1 MTSRIATVPVL
12 LLFLLSVA
20 VPAPAAGSDATGS
33 PRAAAAV
40 AAPSPGPR
48 PSTGQKP
55 LAPIAMPST
64 IVFIPNHGQL
74 DPEVRYHARVP
85 GYTAYFS
92 NDAAVFDFV
101 RTTSDARPV
110 ALASM
115 DAPQTARTSLAL
127 RFVGANPAV
136 AVDARHAA
144 PGMVN
149 YLVGG
154 DANKWRV
161 GLPVYQ
167 EVVYRQLWPGVD
179 LVFRGDKRQL
189 KHDFVVQ
196 PGARPQAI
204 RLALQGADAVTLDDA
219 GNLKIQTALGTI
231 VGPRPETYQEI
242 DGRRVP
248 VDSRIV
254 LHGRADD
261 TSTYGFEVGSY
272 DARYPLVIDPAVF
285 VMFWTYLGGS
295 LVDVA
300 TSITVDGEGN
310 SYVAGYTASVDFPK
324 SSNTGNRLVGSF
336 KGGSKS
342 QGPYDA
348 FVAKFDPFG
357 ALVWAT
363 FLGGTDADLAYGI
376 ALQPGCAKDC
386 NPYVTGVTYSS
397 DFGTTPGALS
407 GKISGSADAFVVKL
421 SSDGQSKAYSTF
433 LGGGGVDAAYA
444 IGVDVAGRAYVTG
457 ETLSSNFPITPSAVF
472 ANSQGQRDGFVT
484 QINDLGGGA
493 TSLGY
498 STYLGGNKDDVG
510 LGIAVYC
517 ASATAASC
525 NAYVTGQTFSSTFP
539 TSANFPSR
547 VLHPSPDTTLAG
559 PSDAFVAKV
568 SNDGSALEFSTFLGG
583 SGDEAGRGIAVD
595 AAGNAYVVG
604 ETTSSDFAGTT
615 GVVQTAFGGTRDAFV
630 TRLDKTTGT
639 KLAQT
644 YLGGSGDDVARGVA
658 IDAAGNVYVTGD
670 TASPTFPTAP
680 GLSPVPQKN
689 DPVSGTTKYLDSAF
703 FQGAPAGGRD
713 VFVTKLNG
721 ALSSLAYSTR
731 FGGAADDFGRAIAV
745 DSASIYVAGDTA
757 SSGGGFAPKA
767 FPLGLSGIPFQTAF
781 GGVRDGFVLQ
791 LSPDSDGDGI
801 PDAVDNCPFVPN
813 PDQADSDND
822 GVGDACDNCPLVAN
836 ADQATDGTSSGL
848 GAACACHYSLDMSA
862 PSVTVPQGAAIP
874 LTVKFSVASTTS
886 CPGAPGSITTIRP
899 DCVNTS
905 FTIKRPDGTV
915 VPPRHR
921 EKMYGIP
928 NDLVTITGDFT
939 LSCDVSDVVD
949 PGNLPPGSYAF
960 LPTYSNYT
968 GDPTAD
974 GVWIGA
980 VSAKTPG
987 TLTITTDTVQ
997 KVAIDVLPG
1006 DFPNT
1011 WKCSSNAQLTVA
1023 VLSGNGFDP
1032 STVVASTAR
1041 FGRSGTEASS
1051 VGTTLKDVNGDGV
1064 KDVIFRFPFTATGFT
1079 CNDIP
1084 TNRPF
1089 YDVIGVLTG
1098 ITVGGGSVSGSDSIR
1113 LTPQ

>member
-1 MTSRIATVPVL
+1 MSSRISTVPVL
-12 LLFLLSVA
+12 LLFLLSVMI
-20 VPAPAAGSDATGS
+20 PAPVAGADAAGSPTASAGALT
-33 PRAAAAV
+33 PKRTL
-40 AAPSPGPR
+40 
-48 PSTGQKP
+48 PSTAQTP
-55 LAPIAMPST
+55 LAPVSMPSN

-74 DPEVRYHARVP
+74 DPTVRYHVRVP
-85 GYTAYFS
+85 GYTAYFG

-101 RTTSDARPV
+101 RPTSDVRPV

-115 DAPQTARTSLAL
+115 ETPPTTRTSLAL
-127 RFVGANPAV
+127 RFVGANPTV
-136 AVDARHAA
+136 AIDARHAA
-144 PGMVN
+144 PGTVS
-149 YLVGG
+149 YLIGG
-154 DANKWRV
+154 DASQWRV

-167 EVVYRQLWPGVD
+167 EVVYRQLWPGID

-204 RLALQGADAVTLDDA
+204 RLALHGADAVTLDDA

-231 VGPRPETYQEI
+231 VGPRPDTYQEI

-254 LHGRADD
+254 VHGRADG

-272 DARYPLVIDPAVF
+272 DARHPLVIDPAVF
-285 VMFWTYLGGS
+285 VMFWTYVGGS

-300 TSITVDGEGN
+300 TSIAVDGEGS
-310 SYVAGYTASVDFPK
+310 SYVAGYTASANFPA
-324 SSNTGNRLVGSF
+324 TIGTF

-363 FLGGTDADLAYGI
+363 FLGGSDADIAYGI
-376 ALQPGCAKDC
+376 ALKPGCPKDC
-386 NPYVTGVTYSS
+386 EPYMSGVTYSS
-397 DFGTTPGALS
+397 DFGTTTGALS
-407 GKISGSADAFVVKL
+407 SKISGAADAFVVKL
-421 SSDGQSKAYSTF
+421 SADGKSRAYSTF

-444 IGVDVAGRAYVTG
+444 IAVDVAGRAYVTG

-472 ANSQGQRDGFVT
+472 ASSQGQRDGFVT
-484 QINDLGGGA
+484 QINDLGAGA

-498 STYLGGNKDDVG
+498 STYLGGNKEDVG
-510 LGIAVYC
+510 FGIAVYC
-517 ASATAASC
+517 ADTTGASC

-559 PSDAFVAKV
+559 PSDAFVAKL
-568 SNDGSALEFSTFLGG
+568 NNAGSALEFSTFLGG

-615 GVVQTAFGGTRDAFV
+615 GVVQTVFGGTRDAFV
-630 TRLDKTTGT
+630 TRLDKTTGAT
-639 KLAQT
+639 LART

-680 GLSPVPQKN
+680 GLSPVPQQN

-703 FQGAPAGGRD
+703 FQGQPAGGRD
-713 VFVTKLNG
+713 VFVTKLN
-721 ALSSLAYSTR
+721 ATLSSLAYSTR
-731 FGGAADDFGRAIAV
+731 FGGAADDFGRAVAA

-767 FPLGLSGIPFQTAF
+767 FPLHLPGIPFQTAF
-781 GGVRDGFVLQ
+781 GGVQDGFVLQ

-813 PDQADSDND
+813 PDQADSDKD

-848 GAACACHYSLDMSA
+848 GAACACQYGVDVSTTN
-862 PSVTVPQGAAIP
+862 VTVPQGAPIP

-939 LSCDVSDVVD
+939 LTCDMSDVVD
-949 PGNLPPGSYAF
+949 PGNLPSGSYTF

-987 TLTITTDTVQ
+987 TLTIRTDTVQ

-1041 FGRSGTEASS
+1041 FGRVGNEASPVATS
-1051 VGTTLKDVNGDGV
+1051 LKDVNGDGV
-1064 KDVIFRFPFTATGFT
+1064 KDVIFKFPFTATGFT

-1084 TNRPF
+1084 PSRPL

-1098 ITVGGGSVSGSDSIR
+1098 TTVGGGSVSGSDSIR
-1113 LTPQ
+1113 LTP